1 MPDLSKLI
9 NLLQFELSKEK
20 KKQQQLDSLTLTY
33 DLYKEILN
41 YTDNID
47 SILENKDIILIILDT
62 LDRDIQLT
70 MTKKI
75 SVIELFKRKQMTDL
89 KSYSNAVAVIEKLVS
104 TIRKNYIEL
113 SMQISETKKELEKD
127 NSNNRIFE
135 LILKKIEYG
144 QYISYNLIEHLTHYL
159 EEKKVSSVELI
170 IYLENIR
177 IYNKNIYE
185 KIHHLPKN
193 YKNDI
198 LDMLSLGF
206 EKLDYSEID
215 YNAEIAKKA
224 DFHYSLLKYQKN
236 LDEYLIEIKN
246 EITDPN
252 DLQLF
257 YILMINKIQNE
268 ILGLISL
275 IKDKEFY
282 IDDQAKNEI
291 VFSYRRLLKIYL
303 FFRDAYFNTIKIEE
317 QASPVKANIIFAQ
330 NPNGKCYFL
339 KDLKSVNNEYLAKV
353 LELIEKLQNG
363 NLANKNIAGFT
374 SLYKE
379 FKKLK
384 DDQIRIVLHQINPSL
399 YCVMGVG
406 VKKDNTG
413 DSLYSL
419 ICARKYPKE
428 ETEIIKLQNESAS
441 TLQEVTDYIN
451 QNKRKGNR

>member
-224 DFHYSLLKYQKN
+224 DFHYSLFHFFFHHPAVLEDQLHKNQKFLLKHLN
-236 LDEYLIEIKN
+236 RADCFRF
-246 EITDPN
+246 P
-252 DLQLF
+252 
-257 YILMINKIQNE
+257 NE
-268 ILGLISL
+268 ILFCLIHEISL
-275 IKDKEFY
+275 
-282 IDDQAKNEI
+282 Q
-291 VFSYRRLLKIYL
+291 
-303 FFRDAYFNTIKIEE
+303 
-317 QASPVKANIIFAQ
+317 
-330 NPNGKCYFL
+330 
-339 KDLKSVNNEYLAKV
+339 SVLA
-353 LELIEKLQNG
+353 
-363 NLANKNIAGFT
+363 
-374 SLYKE
+374 
-379 FKKLK
+379 
-384 DDQIRIVLHQINPSL
+384 
-399 YCVMGVG
+399 
-406 VKKDNTG
+406 
-413 DSLYSL
+413 
-419 ICARKYPKE
+419 
-428 ETEIIKLQNESAS
+428 
-441 TLQEVTDYIN
+441 
-451 QNKRKGNR
+451 